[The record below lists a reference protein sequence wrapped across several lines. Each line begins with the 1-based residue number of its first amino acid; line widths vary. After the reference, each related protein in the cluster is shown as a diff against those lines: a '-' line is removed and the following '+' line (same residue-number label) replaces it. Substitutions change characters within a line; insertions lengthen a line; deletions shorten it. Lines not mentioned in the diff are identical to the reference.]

1 MTRKSDLNRL
11 YKLLDTLR
19 EKVGG
24 YRTLDESNGYM
35 NWPERGVYFFFAPDE
50 TRTVDDQLRITHV
63 GTHAVSA
70 GSKTTLWDRLYAHRG
85 TFNGKRQDG
94 GNHRGSVFRLRVGE
108 AIINRRG
115 IADEYPDWGNGSS
128 ATTDI
133 RDAEYELEKQVS
145 EFIRELP
152 LLWVEINDE
161 PGPESQRAVI
171 KRNAIALLSNYQR
184 DLFDSRKETWLGGD
198 SDAPEI
204 RESGLW
210 NVNHVDENHFPV
222 FLNRLSDYIDRM

>member
-11 YKLLDTLR
+11 YNLLGTLR

-24 YRTLDESNGYM
+24 YRTLGESNGYM
-35 NWPERGVYFFFAPDE
+35 DWPERGVYFFFAPDE

-63 GTHAVSA
+63 GTHAVSD

-85 TFNGKRQDG
+85 TFKGKRQGG

-115 IADEYPDWGNGSS
+115 IADEYPDWGDGSS

-184 DLFDSRKETWLGGD
+184 DSFDSRKETWLGGD

-210 NVNHVDENHFPV
+210 NVNHVDENHSPV
-222 FLNRLSDYIDRM
+222 FLDRLSDYIDRM